1 MGRFHIRENGD
12 PGSCSAAP
20 GNCPLGGDVEH
31 YEDRAGAMRA
41 AEAKLSV
48 AYSGGLSSV
57 KAVTLKDLTEYRTP
71 EAKEL
76 IKADAKRSRE
86 LFNRVFAKQPL
97 EDQPMTRLEDKAM
110 GEYKWSGYGWMNRYL
125 RGDAS
130 VTQATLGMGTSLSM
144 VDDLQGFI
152 KRQPPVEES
161 FNLYRAGG
169 FPELKEL
176 SEDELEALERGEP
189 REFELKGFVST
200 STSEGIFRRFH
211 SKNRVTVKIK
221 PGTRMLAID
230 KYGVGGASLAHESE
244 LLLPHGTRVKVTK
257 LERKGAHRM
266 IELEIIPESTS
277 P

>member
-1 MGRFHIRENGD
+1 MARFHIRENGD
-12 PGSCSAAP
+12 PGSCSAEP
-20 GNCPLGGDVEH
+20 GNCPLGGNSDH
-31 YEDRAGAMRA
+31 YGSREEALKG
-41 AEAKLSV
+41 AEAKLSA
-48 AYSGGLSSV
+48 AYSGGLSSI
-57 KAVTLKDLTEYRTP
+57 KTLSLKDLTDFRTP

-86 LFNRVFAKQPL
+86 LFNRVFSKQPL
-97 EDQPMTRLEDKAM
+97 ENQPMTRLEDKVM

-130 VTQATLGMGTSLSM
+130 VTQATLGMGTSISM

-176 SEDELEALERGEP
+176 SEEELEAFERGEP

-211 SKNRVTVKIK
+211 SKNRVTVKVK

-244 LLLPHGTRVKVTK
+244 LLLPHGTKVKVTRLK
-257 LERKGAHRM
+257 RSGLHRM
-266 IELEIIPESTS
+266 IELEVIPESTA

>member
-20 GNCPLGGDVEH
+20 GNCPLGGNHFDSR
-31 YEDRAGAMRA
+31 EDALRGA
-41 AEAKLSV
+41 ESKLS
-48 AYSGGLSSV
+48 AQYSSGLSGMRPLG
-57 KAVTLKDLTEYRTP
+57 LKELTDYRTP

-76 IKADAKRSRE
+76 IKADSKRSRE
-86 LFNRVFAKQPL
+86 LFSRIFSKQPL
-97 EDQPMTRLEDKAM
+97 DDEPMTRREDKAM

-125 RGDAS
+125 RGDSS
-130 VTQATLGMGTSLSM
+130 VTEDSLGMGTSLSM
-144 VDDLQGFI
+144 VDDLQEFI

-176 SEDELEALERGEP
+176 SEEELQALERGEP
-189 REFELKGFVST
+189 REFQLNGFVST

-211 SKNRVTVKIK
+211 SKNRVTVKVS

-230 KYGVGGASLAHESE
+230 KYSVGGAALAHESE
-244 LLLPHGTRVKVTK
+244 ILLPHGTRVRITK
-257 LERKGAHRM
+257 LRREGVFRM
-266 IELEIIPESTS
+266 VELEIIPESTHS
-277 P
+277 